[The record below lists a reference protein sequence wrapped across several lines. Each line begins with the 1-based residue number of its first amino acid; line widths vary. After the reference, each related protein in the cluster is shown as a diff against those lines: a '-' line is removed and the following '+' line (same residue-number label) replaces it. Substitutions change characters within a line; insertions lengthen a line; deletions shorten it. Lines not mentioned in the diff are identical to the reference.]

1 MLKVGPL
8 EFVNPVIVA
17 PLAGISNAA
26 FRAMMARF
34 EPALMYTEMISDK
47 ALFYQNKKT
56 LKMAQINED
65 EGRVNVQLFGDDL
78 EALSFAARYVDQHT
92 QATMIDINMGCPVPK
107 VIQGNG
113 GASLMRDP
121 NRVKQ
126 LVETVVQATTK
137 PVSVKIRTGWN
148 DHEKNAVEVA
158 LAAQAGGASLL
169 AIHGRTRAQ
178 MYRGD
183 VDLMTIKAVKEALD
197 IPVIGNGDIKT
208 PEDAKKMIETTHVDG
223 VMIGRA
229 VLENPWIIEQ
239 TIAYL
244 KTGTYTQEVSLDA
257 RFTFMKEHAFKLA
270 QLKSEKLAVLEMRSL
285 AAWYVK
291 GLKDSTHF
299 RKTLVQLSTF
309 DTLINHIN
317 AYHEH
322 LKQTL
327 NKDSK

>member
-1 MLKVGPL
+1 MMSNHTTKHLLNAVA
-8 EFVNPVIVA
+8 IA

-26 FRAMMARF
+26 FRQMMQPF
-34 EPALMYTEMISDK
+34 NPDLIYTEMISDK
-47 ALFYQNKKT
+47 ALFYRNTKT
-56 LKMAQINED
+56 QAMTSIGED
-65 EGRVNVQLFGDDL
+65 EGAVALQLFGDDQ
-78 EALSFAARYVDQHT
+78 EALAYATQYVTQHAN
-92 QATMIDINMGCPVPK
+92 ATMIDLNVGCPVPK

-121 NRVKQ
+121 QRVFT
-126 LVETVVQATTK
+126 LVQTMVQNTHL

-178 MYRGD
+178 MYRGS
-183 VDLMTIKAVKEALD
+183 VDLESIKAVKEALM
-197 IPVIGNGDIKT
+197 IPVLGNGDIKT
-208 PEDAKKMIETTHVDG
+208 PEDAKAMIEATGVDG

-229 VLENPWIIEQ
+229 VLENPWIIPQ

-244 KTGTYTQEVSLDA
+244 STGHYEKEISIDQ
-257 RFTFMKEHAFKLA
+257 RFAFIRDHVAALSKL
-270 QLKSEKLAVLEMRSL
+270 KGEKLAVLEMRSL

-299 RKTLVQLSTF
+299 RKVLVKLTTLEALY
-309 DTLINHIN
+309 D
-317 AYHEH
+317 H
-322 LKQTL
+322 LNEYQSHLLK
-327 NKDSK
+327 